1 MLIHCYKKVKKLA
14 FFSDKCNMTLFL
26 FLTNVFERYSFMGR
40 LYYFLAM
47 VVISIIG
54 TAGASSCVNLSQEAL
69 MQAQTPEAMQAIIE
83 QSVNY
88 PKLYAIYAITGILTL
103 AATYF
108 RLANAG
114 MNKFL
119 TLLMFVPLVNFFFMI
134 FLFFKKGE

>member
-1 MLIHCYKKVKKLA
+1 
-14 FFSDKCNMTLFL
+14 
-26 FLTNVFERYSFMGR
+26 MGR

-47 VVISIIG
+47 VVIGIIG